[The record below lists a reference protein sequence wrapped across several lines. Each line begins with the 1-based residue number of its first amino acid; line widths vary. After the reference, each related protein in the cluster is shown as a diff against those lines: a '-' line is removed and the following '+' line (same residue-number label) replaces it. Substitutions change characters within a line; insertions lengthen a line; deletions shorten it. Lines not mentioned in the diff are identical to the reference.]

1 MSIRAKASAGD
12 TLLQSTK
19 LMIGRKYKVKTDL
32 ADAPSSFVR
41 GEVLTFVRATK
52 SAAEEHVI
60 CEFRAQDHGLKYL
73 DLSGSTCRDWR
84 ELLTPVGWL

>member
-1 MSIRAKASAGD
+1 M
-12 TLLQSTK
+12 LQSTK

-41 GEVLTFVRATK
+41 GEVLTFVR
-52 SAAEEHVI
+52 EHVI